1 MDNDTLSTLTKIR
14 ILNFNSWLHITVGSI
29 GFILQVILII
39 MQFVLA
45 IFIPSDMAFLL
56 LVFPIL
62 ICCTA
67 LIVSYKLQKIEEELD
82 CFEDDLEF
90 NITGKIK
97 YTLFNRMIED
107 LNRKKYHIG
116 TELDE
121 NGYIKSWS
129 IYNKDM
135 PTEQYFSA
143 ENKPLLTST
152 KNDIFDLLNFIK
164 EQKNV

>member
-1 MDNDTLSTLTKIR
+1 MDNDTLNTLTKIR

-67 LIVSYKLQKIEEELD
+67 LIVSYKLKKIEEELD